1 MFILALHLYDFDY
14 SGVNSDARS
23 TILCLFQINMRNT
36 PEKKHWSF
44 VLNKVK
50 VHGVMDFLTLVKVF
64 LTSDVSSPE
73 RLLKEHITGLPP
85 VAPAPVKEVD
95 KRDFDINVSVI
106 STELGKFLLIFVGL
120 IFALFFILACFC
132 TCSYQALT
140 PHTCLKKITWSI

>member
-1 MFILALHLYDFDY
+1 
-14 SGVNSDARS
+14 
-23 TILCLFQINMRNT
+23 MRNT
-36 PEKKHWSF
+36 PDKKHWSF

-95 KRDFDINVSVI
+95 KRDFDINVSII
-106 STELGKFLLIFVGL
+106 STELGKFLLISVRAHAVIML
-120 IFALFFILACFC
+120 
-132 TCSYQALT
+132 
-140 PHTCLKKITWSI
+140 W

>member
-1 MFILALHLYDFDY
+1 
-14 SGVNSDARS
+14 
-23 TILCLFQINMRNT
+23 MRNT

-106 STELGKFLLIFVGL
+106 STELGQYLPTFLSFFSCLCFFYSFVFL
-120 IFALFFILACFC
+120 
-132 TCSYQALT
+132 
-140 PHTCLKKITWSI
+140 

>member
-1 MFILALHLYDFDY
+1 
-14 SGVNSDARS
+14 
-23 TILCLFQINMRNT
+23 MRNT

-64 LTSDVSSPE
+64 VTSDVSSPE
-73 RLLKEHITGLPP
+73 RLLKEHISGLPP

-106 STELGKFLLIFVGL
+106 STELGG
-120 IFALFFILACFC
+120 FIV
-132 TCSYQALT
+132 
-140 PHTCLKKITWSI
+140 K